1 MQVHRINGSGIV
13 STYNVTE
20 SCYRIAAMRVV
31 DDSLI
36 AVCLHSLSVVKWN
49 LTDGS
54 VAEQLHDGPGR
65 EQVTRV
71 NLDSDCLASKG

>member
-1 MQVHRINGSGIV
+1 
-13 STYNVTE
+13 
-20 SCYRIAAMRVV
+20 MRVV